1 MKKIYANLEKG
12 IKNLSI
18 LFIVSLTLSTFSC
31 SSEKDYEFF
40 SAINGTVTDY
50 ETGAPLSNVSILLSP
65 GGITKM
71 TNEDGCFSFEELEQF
86 NERVRKE
93 VGSPVYTVEPKIDG
107 LSVSLEYK
115 NGKFVR
121 GSTRGDGFIGEDVD
135 MPNGLSFYLE
145 AYSRGD

>member
-71 TNEDGCFSFEELEQF
+71 TNEDGCFSFEELEPQQY
-86 NERVRKE
+86 NLVIQK
-93 VGSPVYTVEPKIDG
+93 VGYQPNRRNVTTISGETVSVQITMNKI
-107 LSVSLEYK
+107 
-115 NGKFVR
+115 
-121 GSTRGDGFIGEDVD
+121 
-135 MPNGLSFYLE
+135 PQ
-145 AYSRGD
+145 